1 MPKYNVNLVI
11 DDNGSDAKIL
21 SSEITRVQSTESAMS
36 SSASS
41 VNTTVSSN
49 LEDHSQLIRLVK
61 HFESFYSKAYLD
73 PVGIPT
79 IGYGTIQYSNGNKV
93 KLGDTI
99 TEDDAINEMML
110 ELNQKFKA
118 IKDSIKV
125 PLNTNQWDAL
135 LSFAYNVGEGA
146 LKNSTLL
153 KKVNEGNFDEV
164 PSQFMRWINAGGR
177 PLAGLWR
184 RRLAEALLF
193 QGKLYKIPES
203 SKIPTDYASIKYFPE
218 EYNQYV

>member
-21 SSEITRVQSTESAMS
+21 SSEVTRVLDTESTMSQTS
-36 SSASS
+36 SSA
-41 VNTTVSSN
+41 NTTVSSN
-49 LEDHSQLIRLVK
+49 LEDHSQLIRLV
-61 HFESFYSKAYLD
+61 
-73 PVGIPT
+73 
-79 IGYGTIQYSNGNKV
+79 
-93 KLGDTI
+93 
-99 TEDDAINEMML
+99 
-110 ELNQKFKA
+110 NQKFKA
-118 IKDSIKV
+118 IRDSIKV